1 MRKYIEGREKTV
13 ILLVLALYPLLS
25 LPQQSAVFGV
35 PFDSE
40 TIHRFIIPFTF
51 QQGGADTVEWTL
63 TESIQHGFTR
73 PIYSLSFLVDH
84 TLWGTDFRLYHLTDF
99 LLSWLTYAMIFFLF
113 RRKLGLPVTVL
124 ALVLWTLHPV
134 QTFSMASF
142 TGRND
147 RLLVIFTL
155 LTILLCDRAF
165 QNRVKRKAF
174 LLLALGTSVLGTFAK
189 ESSLPYL
196 ALSFGWCWIAL
207 GKSFISVARIG
218 RILWI
223 SGAILFALLML
234 TKPVISPQLIVPIEV
249 SGNVLT
255 KFARLVDWGLP
266 VKLSPDLFTGAA
278 AFLLLSLLILCRRF
292 PREVRFGAFL
302 TLVSLMPFVFVWV
315 QKTFLWLPVMGI
327 CLMVSSLVVH
337 SFRYFSAKPYG
348 RALSVFLLS
357 AVVAL
362 TGFWG
367 YRAGRNQVALPISV
381 KLAVE
386 YLYESQDGP
395 VYSTEGILEQFPV
408 LRRDFA
414 RNAAEPEILSKSWN
428 YFEQL
433 LQIRAGTLDVALYVT
448 DI

>member
-1 MRKYIEGREKTV
+1 MRKYIEGRERTV
-13 ILLVLALYPLLS
+13 IIFVLLLYPLLS
-25 LPQQSAVFGV
+25 LPQQTAVFGV

-40 TIHRFIIPFTF
+40 TVQRFIIPFTF
-51 QQGGADTVEWTL
+51 QPEADTVEWTL

-84 TLWGTDFRLYHLTDF
+84 TLWGTDYRLYHLTDF
-99 LLSWLTYAMIFFLF
+99 LLSWLTYAIIFLLF
-113 RRKLGLPVTVL
+113 KRKFGLPVTVL

-165 QNRVKRKAF
+165 QDRARRKTF

-207 GKSFISVARIG
+207 GESFASVARKG

-223 SGAILFALLML
+223 SGVILFGFLML
-234 TKPVISPQLIVPIEV
+234 TKPMISPQLIVPIEV
-249 SGNVLT
+249 SGNSLT
-255 KFARLVDWGLP
+255 KFARLADWSLP
-266 VKLSPDLFTGAA
+266 VRLSPDRFAGAA
-278 AFLLLSLLILCRRF
+278 VILLLSLLILCRRF
-292 PREVRFGAFL
+292 PGAVRFGAFL
-302 TLVSLMPFVFVWV
+302 TLASLLPFVFVWV
-315 QKTFLWLPVMGI
+315 QKTFLWLPVIGI

-337 SFRYFSAKPYG
+337 SFRYLSAKPYG
-348 RALSVFLLS
+348 RGLSAFLLF

-362 TGFWG
+362 TGLWG
-367 YRAGRNQVALPISV
+367 YRSGRDRVALPISV

-386 YLYESQDGP
+386 HVYESQAGP
-395 VYSTEGILEQFPV
+395 VYSTEGILDQFPV
-408 LRRDFA
+408 LRDNFA
-414 RNAAEPEILSKSWN
+414 QNAAEPEVLSKSWK

-433 LQIRAGTLDVALYVT
+433 LQIRAGTLDAGLHVT